1 MGFLWLERRL
11 NSDTA
16 KRLGAWV
23 WNFLFSSLPFP
34 FSSFSFSFSYY
45 FLIHY
50 LGSMDALNS
59 LNPVRTRNRAN
70 SAVSTLPTPL
80 SPEHTNHRH
89 SQPDPNWRRSQ
100 PELSSS
106 APQTSYLQSHPTSA
120 SSMDS
125 RHTST
130 TNGTDGITNSLSVD
144 FEGGAHVIVRPNRI
158 IRGKLEQKRTG
169 ALITD

>member
-1 MGFLWLERRL
+1 
-11 NSDTA
+11 
-16 KRLGAWV
+16 
-23 WNFLFSSLPFP
+23 
-34 FSSFSFSFSYY
+34 
-45 FLIHY
+45 
-50 LGSMDALNS
+50 MDALNS

-106 APQTSYLQSHPTSA
+106 APQASYLQSHPTAA

-130 TNGTDGITNSLSVD
+130 TNGTDGLTNSLSVD

-169 ALITD
+169 ALITDWLTVRFFFITGTLFLDLAEKTHVTRIRMKVRKSRLDGWKEDMPVYLNTLVCC